1 MKKALYIIFILIIV
15 SIIFLNILSITN
27 SSLFGYRL
35 FKVMTGSMEPTINVN
50 SLILIKEQKSYKV
63 NDIITFKSKNSYV
76 THRIVS
82 IEEDKVITKGDNN
95 NTEDKPI
102 NKKDIVGKLVRE
114 LKVYGF
120 IMYLLSNPITWA
132 LIISIFL
139 ISLSING
146 NKERQKNG

>member
-1 MKKALYIIFILIIV
+1 
-15 SIIFLNILSITN
+15 
-27 SSLFGYRL
+27 
-35 FKVMTGSMEPTINVN
+35 MTGSMEPTINVN

-102 NKKDIVGKLVRE
+102 SKKDIVGKLVRE

>member
-102 NKKDIVGKLVRE
+102 SKKDIVGKLVRE